1 MVGVRM
7 EVVEEVEV
15 DQVVEKELREEG
27 LGLGVVV
34 LAVT

>member
-1 MVGVRM
+1 M
-7 EVVEEVEV
+7 EVVEEEE
-15 DQVVEKELREEG
+15 VVEKELRRGEG